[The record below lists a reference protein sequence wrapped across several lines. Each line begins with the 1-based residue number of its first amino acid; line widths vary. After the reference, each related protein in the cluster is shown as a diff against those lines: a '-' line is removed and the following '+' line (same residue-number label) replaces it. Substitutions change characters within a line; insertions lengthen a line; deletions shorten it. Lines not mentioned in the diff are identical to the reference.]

1 MVERT
6 LVFETTIPIRW
17 GDMDMMGHVNNTV
30 YFRYLEQARISWF
43 EQMGLPPDPSGVGPV
58 IVNAHCSFVRQLEYP
73 GTVLCRVYVGAIG
86 RASFET
92 YTDLSRTEDPDTIYA
107 HGGAKVVW
115 VDFPAKKSAPLPP
128 AIREAIVRPWGG
140 QAGAAPIPE

>member
-1 MVERT
+1 
-6 LVFETTIPIRW
+6 
-17 GDMDMMGHVNNTV
+17 NTV

-43 EQMGLPPDPSGVGPV
+43 EHMGLPPDPSGMGPV

-73 GTVLCRVYVGAIG
+73 GTVLCRCYVGAIG

-92 YTDLSRTEDPDTIYA
+92 SADLSRTDDPDTVYA

-128 AIREAIVRPWGG
+128 EIRSAIVRPWGG
-140 QAGAAPIPE
+140 QEGVARIPG